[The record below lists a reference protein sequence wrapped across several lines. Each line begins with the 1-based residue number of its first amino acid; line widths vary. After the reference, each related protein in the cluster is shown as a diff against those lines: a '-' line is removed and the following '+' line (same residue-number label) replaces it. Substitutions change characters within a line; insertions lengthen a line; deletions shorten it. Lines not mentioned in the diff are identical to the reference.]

1 MARVIKAGGD
11 APRADKARSSRRSSA
26 RVGQSGRPVIE
37 KVVFRAQQEAADKRV
52 AAEEKRDRI
61 LAEGRQ
67 KAHQAREEAQVGGA
81 AEAFAEAAKEAILA
95 FRHRAERY
103 GEAAS
108 DIEILALEVVKKVLG
123 QTPALSN
130 EQVQEVLHAG
140 LTRLRARRRLRI
152 QIPESRLEEL
162 KTERSVL
169 ISALEKEPDLLLE
182 AQLDV
187 NPGFARVFTE
197 AGAALC
203 AESDALDLLAEALEV
218 DENAAATATPQ
229 PETAE
234 VSVTSDAGPNTVS
247 APAETAISSDRPQK
261 SKVRKSDSSA
271 RPLAPR
277 QGRRAA
283 KPLPPS
289 QRPEK
294 SARSAPAKNGNVR
307 VRPLP
312 ATTASP
318 NERVR
323 RLSSSPSPEMQARA
337 RPLQTPPGSGGTE
350 KTGDWQ
356 QEPKDVSFHDEDSYA
371 DSDLDLFADDAL
383 GE

>member
-11 APRADKARSSRRSSA
+11 ALRADKARTPRRSSA

-52 AAEEKRDRI
+52 AAEAKRERI
-61 LAEGRQ
+61 LTEGRQ
-67 KAHQAREEAQVGGA
+67 KALQAREEAQVGGA

-123 QTPALSN
+123 QTPSLST
-130 EQVQEVLHAG
+130 EQVKEVLNTG
-140 LTRLRARRRLRI
+140 LMRLRARRRLRI
-152 QIPESRLEEL
+152 QIPESRLEAL
-162 KTERSVL
+162 KKERAVL
-169 ISALEKEPDLLLE
+169 ITALEKEPDLLLE

-203 AESDALDLLAEALEV
+203 AEAAALELLAEALEV
-218 DENAAATATPQ
+218 DESAPLPSPPLPEPVAAAPVAEAPQ
-229 PETAE
+229 NEDPENRQAIRK
-234 VSVTSDAGPNTVS
+234 SAVS
-247 APAETAISSDRPQK
+247 AK
-261 SKVRKSDSSA
+261 
-271 RPLAPR
+271 PLPPR
-277 QGRRAA
+277 QAGRAA

-289 QRPEK
+289 QRSEK
-294 SARSAPAKNGNVR
+294 SARAAQAKNGNVR

-312 ATTASP
+312 SASAAP
-318 NERVR
+318 SERVR
-323 RLSSSPSPEMQARA
+323 RLSSSASPETQSRV
-337 RPLQTPPGSGGTE
+337 RPLQPGPSERGVQ
-350 KTGDWQ
+350 KAPDWH

-383 GE
+383 GD